1 MKQDRRS
8 KLLNEAAEWR
18 LLSLLFDC
26 PAEGWS
32 EEVKALGENV
42 RDKDLNR
49 AALIAQKEA
58 TGGLFHSVFGP
69 GGPAPGREVSY
80 RGWTDPGAMLSE
92 ISAFYNAF
100 AFRPKTLEVPD
111 HIAVETA
118 FIAYLKMKELYAL
131 ECGDTDNAKIV
142 SDASQSFVHEHLSKY
157 AETISKLLDN
167 SGIEYLHLSGKALL
181 ERVGRDPEKGKQ
193 IFLPVLEELSDDAEF
208 TCGTV

>member
-1 MKQDRRS
+1 MKRDNRS

-26 PAEGWS
+26 PADGWS

-42 RDKDLNR
+42 RDKDLKK
-49 AALIAQKEA
+49 AARSAQNEA

-80 RGWTDPGAMLSE
+80 RGWTEPGAMLSE

-100 AFRPKTLEVPD
+100 AFTPNTREVPD
-111 HIAVETA
+111 HIAVETG

-131 ECGDTDNAKIV
+131 ECGETDNAKIA
-142 SDASQSFVHEHLSKY
+142 SDASESFIREHLSKY

-167 SGIEYLHLSGKALL
+167 SGIEYLHLSGKALFQ
-181 ERVGRDPEKGKQ
+181 RVGRDPERGKQ
-193 IFLPVLEELSDDAEF
+193 IFLPVLEDLSDDAEL
-208 TCGTV
+208 TCGTI